1 MNKREN
7 CHVKFVSYTGEYPI
21 LCSGKL
27 TLEIDGVIY
36 TFRGYEN
43 NISENVYQKFWSS
56 GGGSKPDWSGTYL
69 GKWIIDVNDIPENLR
84 KYALEIEQVFN
95 ENVEFGCCG
104 GCL

>member
-43 NISENVYQKFWSS
+43 NISENVYQKF
-56 GGGSKPDWSGTYL
+56 
-69 GKWIIDVNDIPENLR
+69 
-84 KYALEIEQVFN
+84 
-95 ENVEFGCCG
+95 
-104 GCL
+104 